1 MSEARDPVYLK
12 NYLVPEFLIESTD
25 LHFELDEEKTIVT
38 NKMLFTLNP
47 KSMAHEARLS
57 LMGENLELLEI
68 QLNGRTLTANDYTL
82 TDKLLVLPVR
92 DKKFELLIRTQIYP
106 QKNLAFEGLYKSGG
120 MFCTQCE
127 AEGFRKITYFLDRPD
142 VMTKYLVSITADA
155 GKYPLLLSNGNLIE
169 KKSLPGGR
177 HFAKWQDPFKKP
189 SYLFALVAGD
199 LGLYEDH
206 FITRSG
212 RQIKLQIFSHKG
224 YENRC
229 VHAMDSLKKAMKW
242 DEDVFGLEYDL
253 DIFMIVAVDDFNMGA
268 MENKG
273 LNVFNSKYILSNAET
288 ATDFDYETI
297 LAIIGHEYFHNWTG
311 NRVTCR
317 DWFQLS
323 LKEGLTVFR
332 DQEFSSTVFSR
343 AVKRVE
349 DVIRLRSVQFAEDAG
364 PMAHPVR
371 PQSFI
376 EINNFYTPTVYE
388 KGAEVIR
395 MIHTI
400 IGAVNFR
407 KGMDKYFELFD
418 GQAVTTEDF
427 VRAME
432 LVSGEDLT
440 QFKNW
445 YDQAG
450 TPEVLV
456 TSEYFPST
464 QTFELKMKQS
474 CPPTPGQVAKKD
486 FHIPVA
492 FSLLAADGREILAEQ
507 VLHLKQKTQVF
518 TFKNIEEKPIASL
531 LRGFS
536 APVKLEYEYSDSEL
550 SFLMAHDSDS
560 FNRWEAAQKLFSR
573 TFIKQVEAEQSHRA
587 LEVSPELI
595 HAVKAVL
602 NNQELDPQ
610 FKSLLLSFPSETY
623 LTQFFE
629 NIDVEAITQARQ
641 KILMALAKSSFQEL
655 EQLLQNI
662 TAKLSKMTDKNYSHE
677 GSGLR
682 SLKNACLKLI
692 CHIESEKAFAYAVD
706 QFMKAQNMTEEI
718 GALQALNAFDSK
730 VRGEIFK
737 AFYEKWKKESLVIN
751 KWLSLQAACTSGNS
765 LGRVQAV
772 SIDPVFDKNN
782 PNKIFDLFYRFGYD
796 NLAGFHDKSGK
807 AYSYMVDQ
815 ILDIDSRNPQ
825 VAARLVSVFN
835 HWKKFDDTR
844 KDLMRVQI
852 NRIVQTKNLSNN
864 VFEIASRALN

>member
-1 MSEARDPVYLK
+1 
-12 NYLVPEFLIESTD
+12 
-25 LHFELDEEKTIVT
+25 
-38 NKMLFTLNP
+38 
-47 KSMAHEARLS
+47 
-57 LMGENLELLEI
+57 
-68 QLNGRTLTANDYTL
+68 
-82 TDKLLVLPVR
+82 
-92 DKKFELLIRTQIYP
+92 
-106 QKNLAFEGLYKSGG
+106 
-120 MFCTQCE
+120 
-127 AEGFRKITYFLDRPD
+127 
-142 VMTKYLVSITADA
+142 
-155 GKYPLLLSNGNLIE
+155 
-169 KKSLPGGR
+169 
-177 HFAKWQDPFKKP
+177 
-189 SYLFALVAGD
+189 
-199 LGLYEDH
+199 
-206 FITRSG
+206 
-212 RQIKLQIFSHKG
+212 
-224 YENRC
+224 
-229 VHAMDSLKKAMKW
+229 
-242 DEDVFGLEYDL
+242 
-253 DIFMIVAVDDFNMGA
+253 
-268 MENKG
+268 
-273 LNVFNSKYILSNAET
+273 
-288 ATDFDYETI
+288 
-297 LAIIGHEYFHNWTG
+297 
-311 NRVTCR
+311 
-317 DWFQLS
+317 
-323 LKEGLTVFR
+323 
-332 DQEFSSTVFSR
+332 
-343 AVKRVE
+343 
-349 DVIRLRSVQFAEDAG
+349 
-364 PMAHPVR
+364 
-371 PQSFI
+371 
-376 EINNFYTPTVYE
+376 
-388 KGAEVIR
+388 
-395 MIHTI
+395 
-400 IGAVNFR
+400 
-407 KGMDKYFELFD
+407 
-418 GQAVTTEDF
+418 
-427 VRAME
+427 
-432 LVSGEDLT
+432 
-440 QFKNW
+440 
-445 YDQAG
+445 
-450 TPEVLV
+450 
-456 TSEYFPST
+456 
-464 QTFELKMKQS
+464 
-474 CPPTPGQVAKKD
+474 VAKKD